1 MSVIRSSLITQLTTN
16 LAGSNVSV
24 SSELPFESGG
34 DVLYSKNMKTLYVDE
49 EQISQDTLYE
59 VLDRSNFLTNT
70 STVNAYLQVDAKTQL
85 TDINAIIS
93 SVLSAKSV
101 ITGTI
106 TSESDYDTEID
117 LDHIVYTFEY
127 RFEKTV

>member
-49 EQISQDTLYE
+49 EQISQETLYE
-59 VLDRSNFLTNT
+59 VLDRNNFLTN
-70 STVNAYLQVDAKTQL
+70 SSVVNAYLQVDAKTQL

>member
-49 EQISQDTLYE
+49 EEINQETLYP
-59 VLDRSNFLTNT
+59 VLDRNNFLTNV

-101 ITGTI
+101 ITDTI

>member
-85 TDINAIIS
+85 TDINVIIS